1 MQFLFPWALL
11 SLLPIGAAAFWAIAR
26 PMQKVMPVGS
36 LRLWE
41 RAVESLGP
49 AARKSRRLTVAWWL
63 LLAGAAAAAVAMAR
77 PIYYAESPARRI
89 GVAIYPSAELAG
101 VPEGTLAE
109 ITGAFLRRLAPTDRV
124 RLILPTPWGQATLGG
139 SARLTTGGMSD
150 FISPDEA
157 ARRVGGMHPLP
168 ATAEDLTLPVTD
180 QDVQHTYRFA
190 PATLKTEDGPG
201 ITTIALPAR
210 PGDVTIDAFAVETVN
225 PASSSPQPS
234 VQIFVAVRNHTDK
247 VRQGAVCI
255 SGEVDRSWV
264 TSTEYNLPPSGRQS
278 LIIDPLASE
287 YYSAGLVDVAG
298 PGASAYAVRR
308 SRTTVDVAIVG
319 RSEPLVRRFVQK
331 NPALRLI
338 DDPAG
343 ADAVIAVGA
352 DAPADIPAV
361 VIDPPEAPAGWRR
374 GKLLENIAL
383 RDADTLTDH
392 PILAHV
398 DLSAVAVR
406 RSVGWLPVETPG
418 QERLVSIGADA
429 LVLAGTNPPRVWV
442 AFDPATENTN
452 FAMTESFVVFLANV
466 FKYLAPQVRPN
477 VSWESVSPLSAGPR
491 RDWKPLETGQY
502 SPPAPGDDD
511 PLPWPGLYRDGSGE
525 IHAVSLTGLKSAA
538 PETDPLKRIAEISLP
553 EPQPLTQGRELWPFL
568 ALAAAMLWL
577 GGWVLRMR

>member
-11 SLLPIGAAAFWAIAR
+11 SLLLVAAAAFWSLRR
-26 PMQKVMPVGS
+26 PMQKVMSVGS

-49 AARKSRRLTVAWWL
+49 AARKSRRLTAAWWL
-63 LLAGAAAAAVAMAR
+63 LLAGAAAAAVAMSR

-89 GVAIYPSAELAG
+89 DVAMYPSAELAG
-101 VPEGTLAE
+101 LPEGTLGE

-124 RLILPTPWGQATLGG
+124 RLILPTTL
-139 SARLTTGGMSD
+139 GGMSD

-157 ARRVGGMHPLP
+157 ARRVGRMRPLP
-168 ATAEDLTLPVTD
+168 TAAEDLTLPAGD
-180 QDVQHTYRFA
+180 QSVQRLYRFA

-210 PGDVTIDAFAVETVN
+210 PGDVTIDAFAVSAVGEE
-225 PASSSPQPS
+225 A
-234 VQIFVAVRNHTDK
+234 VQVFVAVRNHADGPK
-247 VRQGAVCI
+247 R
-255 SGEVDRSWV
+255 GEVVITGQGRPTV
-264 TSTEYNLPPSGRQS
+264 TMKYDLPRLARRS
-278 LIIDPLASE
+278 LISQFPGGCD
-287 YYSAGLVDVAG
+287 YYFAVITGQQG
-298 PGASAYAVRR
+298 PCSSAYAVRR
-308 SRTTVDVAIVG
+308 RRTTVDVAVVG

-338 DDPAG
+338 DAPAG

-361 VIDPPEAPAGWRR
+361 VIDPPEAPAGWRK

-406 RSVGWLPVETPG
+406 RVVGWLPVETPG

-429 LVLAGTNPPRVWV
+429 IILAGTNPPRVWV

-466 FKYLAPQVRPN
+466 FKYLAPQARPN

-491 RDWKPLETGQY
+491 RDWKPVETGQY
-502 SPPAPGDDD
+502 SPPALGDDD

-553 EPQPLTQGRELWPFL
+553 EPQPLTQGRELWGFL
-568 ALAAAMLWL
+568 ALAAAMLWM